1 MNLQRGQRG
10 QAPPCVIAL
19 CRRILKRVNPEENLW
34 IESLIRLPL
43 SPIRLPLRAKK
54 NGWVNLDDVD
64 MERPVVDMERPVVVV
79 VEGVEKLRVA
89 VEGGDK
95 QQWTQG
101 CNPMM
106 Q

>member
-1 MNLQRGQRG
+1 
-10 QAPPCVIAL
+10 VIEL

-54 NGWVNLDDVD
+54 NGWVNLDEVD
-64 MERPVVDMERPVVVV
+64 MKRPVVVV

-89 VEGGDK
+89 VDGGDK
-95 QQWTQG
+95 RRWTQE

>member
-1 MNLQRGQRG
+1 MYPQRGQRG

-54 NGWVNLDDVD
+54 NGWVNLNEVD
-64 MERPVVDMERPVVVV
+64 MKRPVVVV

-95 QQWTQG
+95 QRWTQE
-101 CNPMM
+101 CSPMM

>member
-64 MERPVVDMERPVVVV
+64 MERPVVVV

-95 QQWTQG
+95 RRWTQG

>member
-1 MNLQRGQRG
+1 M
-10 QAPPCVIAL
+10 
-19 CRRILKRVNPEENLW
+19 CRCILKRVNPEENLW

-54 NGWVNLDDVD
+54 NGWVRLDEVD
-64 MERPVVDMERPVVVV
+64 MKRPVVVV

-89 VEGGDK
+89 VEGGEK
-95 QQWTQG
+95 LQWTQE